1 MKFKEIDLISGTRIL
16 LGKNA
21 EGNEDLVNQFKGKE
35 NIILHTA
42 EPGSPFCVIDD
53 LKPLLKEIKEAAI
66 YCALFSQDWRDNKV
80 DVKIHIFTGKD
91 VYKRKGM
98 KEGTFGV
105 KKYKLIK
112 VKKKNIEKCKQ

>member
-1 MKFKEIDLISGTRIL
+1 MEFKEKNLSDGTRVI
-16 LGKNA
+16 LGKDA
-21 EGNEDLVNQFKGKE
+21 EQNEKLVKQYIGKE

-42 EPGSPFCVIDD
+42 EPGSPFCVIDN

-66 YCALFSQDWRDNKV
+66 YCALFSQDWRDNKI